1 MLGSRWI
8 LGGLLGM
15 SDACEI
21 YEAEAT
27 SERRFAALKLFAR
40 DLGSEPAWSEHVALT
55 RALSELPG
63 DGLARA
69 YDFGLEPS
77 TQRPYVASER
87 ITFPTVARYVSTR
100 GPLPL
105 RVVAQALTTLA
116 AALDAAHAA
125 GIVHGGL
132 KPQNV
137 FVSFDNPRW
146 ARLTDFGVARLRHRA
161 GHGPES
167 LLGWSAPEGSAT
179 PAADRYALALVCFFG
194 ATGSAWYSALRG
206 GEAASEHGRPRVAS
220 ERAASQGAELDPL
233 FDAWFARALHAEP
246 SKRFG
251 TAAEMAS
258 AFVDVFTGA
267 PTAEM
272 PARASLPPPSQTTPL
287 AAVAASGLQAAGPAR
302 PLAATLS
309 MAEVPSAGSN
319 RPSSPPD
326 ATIRLSTPVPA
337 SDAVEVSYGSLPPAS
352 TPSEPPAR
360 RSSSFPPGSASVS
373 PRSASAPPG
382 ATSSFPPRNL
392 ASAPPRP
399 NSSMPPRTA
408 SSGPPL
414 AKSGVPRWFWLACSA
429 MALVAVLAVWWL
441 SRY

>member
-8 LGGLLGM
+8 VGGLLGR
-15 SDACEI
+15 SDSSEI

-27 SERRFAALKLFAR
+27 SERRFAALKLFER

-55 RALSELPG
+55 RALSELSG

-69 YDFGLEPS
+69 YDFGIEPS
-77 TQRPYVASER
+77 SLRPYVASER

-100 GPLPL
+100 GSLPL
-105 RVVAQALTTLA
+105 RVLAQALTTLA

-146 ARLTDFGVARLRHRA
+146 ARLTDFGVTRLRHRA
-161 GHGPES
+161 GRGPES
-167 LLGWSAPEGSAT
+167 LLGWSAPEGTAS

-206 GEAASEHGRPRVAS
+206 GDAASERGRPRLAS
-220 ERAASQGAELDPL
+220 ERAESQGAELEPL
-233 FDAWFARALHAEP
+233 FDAWFARALHVEP

-251 TAAEMAS
+251 TAVEMAS

-272 PARASLPPPSQTTPL
+272 PARVSLPPPALTTPL
-287 AAVAASGLQAAGPAR
+287 AAVAPSPQSSNPGQT
-302 PLAATLS
+302 LAATLS
-309 MAEVPSAGSN
+309 MAEMPSAGSN
-319 RPSSPPD
+319 RASAPPD
-326 ATIRLSTPVPA
+326 VASNRSSTPVPRSGA
-337 SDAVEVSYGSLPPAS
+337 APLRDR
-352 TPSEPPAR
+352 SEPPAPER
-360 RSSSFPPGSASVS
+360 RSSSFPPRSASVP
-373 PRSASAPPG
+373 PRDISTPPG
-382 ATSSFPPRNL
+382 ATSSFPPRSA
-392 ASAPPRP
+392 ASVPPRP
-399 NSSMPPRTA
+399 NSPLPPRA
-408 SSGPPL
+408 STSAPPS
-414 AKSGVPRWFWLACSA
+414 AKSAAPRWFWLACAA

-441 SRY
+441 SRN